1 MTNTLK
7 LRALLIENGYTNSTI
22 SKKLGM
28 SQQSFCMKI
37 NNKREFK
44 MSEIAKLIEI
54 LRISDSDIMTIF
66 YCRFCWMK
74 NLQTKSAQVGTISY
88 RGKNTD
94 KFLNSK
100 ALVCDSRVANRQE
113 LLDKATNMLIADLQ
127 NYIINLETL
136 KGANS
141 GSKAIKN

>member
-66 YCRFCWMK
+66 YCRFC
-74 NLQTKSAQVGTISY
+74 
-88 RGKNTD
+88 
-94 KFLNSK
+94 
-100 ALVCDSRVANRQE
+100 
-113 LLDKATNMLIADLQ
+113 
-127 NYIINLETL
+127 
-136 KGANS
+136 
-141 GSKAIKN
+141 